1 MRLSLVFPV
10 ALIVLLSVVQFPTVH
25 SQSPQLINEQGFGLN
40 RSASLTIKIVFLG
53 ITPSELNAT
62 YLKSSVSV
70 PPLKYQAIL
79 AGPLNTGV
87 IFNFSYQLVF
97 ADNSTANKFAQYLL
111 SIQKAQDTPPSPST
125 PYGLVNPYFTNSS
138 TLSVAHN
145 YFYDANKVESWLG
158 SNMTLFG
165 GNPASGYT
173 LFVADLSG
181 FSVPSFTYS
190 EYQAY
195 TLDCRICPPPS
206 AVNAHYYNRTI
217 TDPDLSLKLPR
228 HFMTGWGGSGRFYY
242 MDLSAGPSYWTNEL
256 PVQVASQLRGIST
269 TTYYGKLWM
278 SKFIGAYVNGAV
290 NNLFAPDQLYPVNY
304 AQNYNIQLF
313 VIDNRTTAEQ
323 AQGPKLK
330 ATISQTRIQENLTS
344 LVPFAGATD
353 VTVNVRY
360 ANVTDY
366 PGLAAIVANATT
378 SLRDPV
384 SGRPIVDGDL
394 VYNWFTTSGLGHI
407 ANFINVTRTTSRID
421 IPGFLFAFKG
431 NYTFG
436 VPFKEDIG
444 SPSLSGTFGGEALGD
459 MVLIGLSQ
467 QADFTLG
474 NNSTY
479 NQPGKGVGFTHDA
492 IHELGHMMGLNHPF
506 IYDLT
511 EDFTNTVMGYYAY
524 SLSFSQFDRDSVLRG
539 VNDEL
544 LSFALQALSTTP
556 NTLFNSGYIS
566 TANQNIVQA
575 EGLYN
580 TMDYAGAVQY
590 SLGAAQNASAAQQ
603 FANGAISPV
612 LVFGLVGI
620 AIGAAIGLL
629 LGYLIFRRRRP
640 AGLQSNRCPTC
651 QQPLRWDPAQMRWY
665 CDSCQKPV

>member
-1 MRLSLVFPV
+1 
-10 ALIVLLSVVQFPTVH
+10 
-25 SQSPQLINEQGFGLN
+25 LINEQGFGLN

-53 ITPSELNAT
+53 ITPSELNST

-97 ADNSTANKFAQYLL
+97 ADNSTVNKFAQYLS
-111 SIQKAQDTPPSPST
+111 SIQKQQNTNST
-125 PYGLVNPYFTNSS
+125 ASSPYGPINPYFTNSS

-145 YFYDANKVESWLG
+145 YFYDADKVEAWLG

-165 GNPASGYT
+165 GSPASGYT

-195 TLDCRICPPPS
+195 TLNCKICPPPS

-217 TDPDLSLKLPR
+217 TDPDLSLRLPR

-256 PVQVASQLRGIST
+256 PVQAASQLRGIST

-278 SKFIGAYVNGAV
+278 SRFIGAYVNGAV

-330 ATISQTRIQENLTS
+330 ATINHTRIQENLTS
-344 LVPFAGATD
+344 LVPFAGATG
-353 VTVNVRY
+353 VTVTIRY

-394 VYNWFTTSGLGHI
+394 VYRWFTTSGLGHI

-421 IPGFLFAFKG
+421 IAGFLFAFKG

-467 QADFTLG
+467 QADFSVG

-524 SLSFSQFDRDSVLRG
+524 SLSFSQFDKDSVLRG

-566 TANQNIVQA
+566 TASQNIVQA
-575 EGLYN
+575 ENLYN

-590 SLGAAQNASAAQQ
+590 SLAAAQNASVAQQ
-603 FANGAISPV
+603 FANGAISPA
-612 LVFGLVGI
+612 LVFGLIGV

-629 LGYLIFRRRRP
+629 LGYLIFRRRKP

>member
-10 ALIVLLSVVQFPTVH
+10 VLILLLSIVQFPTVH
-25 SQSPQLINEQGFGLN
+25 SQSPQLISEQGFGLN
-40 RSASLTIKIVFLG
+40 RFASLTIKIVFLG
-53 ITPSELNAT
+53 ITPSELNST

-87 IFNFSYQLVF
+87 IFNFNYQLVF
-97 ADNSTANKFAQYLL
+97 ADNSTVNNFAQYLL

-125 PYGLVNPYFTNSS
+125 PYALVNPYFTNSS

-145 YFYDANKVESWLG
+145 YFYDADKVESWLG
-158 SNMTLFG
+158 SNITLFG

-181 FSVPSFTYS
+181 LSVPSFTYS

-206 AVNAHYYNRTI
+206 AVDAHFYNRTI

-228 HFMTGWGGSGRFYY
+228 HFMTGWGGTGRFYY

-344 LVPFAGATD
+344 LVPFDGATG
-353 VTVNVRY
+353 VTVNIRY

-444 SPSLSGTFGGEALGD
+444 SPSLSGSFGGEALGD

-467 QADFTLG
+467 QAEFTVG

-492 IHELGHMMGLNHPF
+492 IHELGHTMGLNHPF

-511 EDFTNTVMGYYAY
+511 EDFTKTVMGYYAY
-524 SLSFSQFDRDSVLRG
+524 SLNFSQFDRDSVLRG

-556 NTLFNSGYIS
+556 DTLFNSGYIS

-575 EGLYN
+575 ENLYN

-590 SLGAAQNASAAQQ
+590 SLAAAQNASAAQQ
-603 FANGAISPV
+603 FANGAISPA
-612 LVFGLVGI
+612 LVFGLIGV

-629 LGYLIFRRRRP
+629 LGYLIFRRRKP

-665 CDSCQKPV
+665 CDRCQKPV

>member
-10 ALIVLLSVVQFPTVH
+10 ALIVLLSVVQFSTVH
-25 SQSPQLINEQGFGLN
+25 SQSPQVINEQAFGLN
-40 RSASLTIKIVFLG
+40 RSSSLTIKIVFLG
-53 ITPSELNAT
+53 ITLSELNST

-70 PPLKYQAIL
+70 PPVKYQAIL

-97 ADNSTANKFAQYLL
+97 ADNSTVNKFAQYLL
-111 SIQKAQDTPPSPST
+111 SIQKAQDTPPTPST

-145 YFYDANKVESWLG
+145 YFYDADKVESWLG

-206 AVNAHYYNRTI
+206 AVNAHYYNRTVI
-217 TDPDLSLKLPR
+217 DPDLSLKLPR

-256 PVQVASQLRGIST
+256 PVQVGSQLRGIST

-330 ATISQTRIQENLTS
+330 ATINQARIQENLTS
-344 LVPFAGATD
+344 LVPFAGAAG

-366 PGLAAIVANATT
+366 PGLAEIVANATT

-444 SPSLSGTFGGEALGD
+444 SPGLSGTFGGEALGD

-467 QADFTLG
+467 QADFTVG

-524 SLSFSQFDRDSVLRG
+524 SLNFSQFDRDSVLRG

-544 LSFALQALSTTP
+544 LSFALQVLSTTP

-566 TANQNIVQA
+566 TANQNIVLA
-575 EGLYN
+575 ENLYN

-590 SLGAAQNASAAQQ
+590 SLAAAQNASAAQQ
-603 FANGAISPV
+603 LANGAISPA
-612 LVFGLVGI
+612 LVFGLIGV

-629 LGYLIFRRRRP
+629 LGYLIFRRRKP
-640 AGLQSNRCPTC
+640 AGLQANRCPTC

-665 CDSCQKPV
+665 CDRCQKPV

>member
-1 MRLSLVFPV
+1 MRLSLVLPV
-10 ALIVLLSVVQFPTVH
+10 ALIVLLSIVQFPTVD
-25 SQSPQLINEQGFGLN
+25 SQSPQSINEQGFGLN

-53 ITPSELNAT
+53 ITPGELNST

-87 IFNFSYQLVF
+87 IFNFNYQLTF
-97 ADNSTANKFAQYLL
+97 ADNSTVSKFAQYLS
-111 SIQKAQDTPPSPST
+111 SIEKPEDTTPSPST

-145 YFYDANKVESWLG
+145 YFYDADKVESWLG

-165 GNPASGYT
+165 ASPASGYT
-173 LFVADLSG
+173 LFVADLHS
-181 FSVPSFTYS
+181 FAIPSFNYT
-190 EYQAY
+190 EYQNYIAI
-195 TLDCRICPPPS
+195 CRPCTAHP
-206 AVNAHYYNRTI
+206 VDAHYYNRTI
-217 TDPDLSLKLPR
+217 TDPDLGLKQTR

-269 TTYYGKLWM
+269 STYYGKLWM
-278 SKFIGAYVNGAV
+278 SKFIGSYVYGAV

-304 AQNYNIQLF
+304 AQNYDVQLF
-313 VIDNRTTAEQ
+313 VLDNRTTAEKL
-323 AQGPKLK
+323 QGPKLT
-330 ATISQTRIQENLTS
+330 ATINETMIQENLAS
-344 LVPFAGATD
+344 LVPFAG
-353 VTVNVRY
+353 VTVKINY

-366 PGLAAIVANATT
+366 PRLAAIMANATT
-378 SLRDPV
+378 ALRDPV

-394 VYNWFTTSGLGHI
+394 VYNWFTTYGLGHI

-436 VPFKEDIG
+436 VPVKEDIG
-444 SPSLSGTFGGEALGD
+444 SPNIYGTFGGEALGD
-459 MVLIGLSQ
+459 MVMIGFSQ
-467 QADFTLG
+467 QADFTIG

-479 NQPGKGVGFTHDA
+479 SQPGKGAGFTHA
-492 IHELGHMMGLNHPF
+492 ATHELGHMMGLNHPF

-511 EDFTNTVMGYYAY
+511 EDFTNTIMGYYAY
-524 SLSFSQFDRDSVLRG
+524 SLNYSQFDRDSILRG

-544 LSFALQALSTTP
+544 LSFAIQSLSSTQ
-556 NTLFNSGYIS
+556 NTLFNSGDIS
-566 TANQNIVQA
+566 MANQNIAQA
-575 EGLYN
+575 ENLYN

-590 SLGAAQNASAAQQ
+590 SLAAAEDASAAQQ
-603 FANGAISPV
+603 LANSVISPA
-612 LVFGLVGI
+612 LVFSLIGV
-620 AIGAAIGLL
+620 AIGAAIGIL
-629 LGYLIFRRRRP
+629 LGYLIFRRRKP
-640 AGLQSNRCPTC
+640 AGIQYNRCPTC

-665 CDSCQKPV
+665 CDRCQKPV

>member
-1 MRLSLVFPV
+1 MRLSLVLPV
-10 ALIVLLSVVQFPTVH
+10 ALIVLLSIVQFPTVD
-25 SQSPQLINEQGFGLN
+25 SQSPQSINEQGFGLN

-53 ITPSELNAT
+53 ITPGELNST

-87 IFNFSYQLVF
+87 IFNFNYQLTF
-97 ADNSTANKFAQYLL
+97 ADNSTVSKFAQYLS
-111 SIQKAQDTPPSPST
+111 SIEKPEDTTPSPST

-145 YFYDANKVESWLG
+145 YFYDADKVESWLG

-165 GNPASGYT
+165 ASPASGYT
-173 LFVADLSG
+173 LFVADLHG
-181 FSVPSFTYS
+181 FAIPSFNYT
-190 EYQAY
+190 EYQNYIAI
-195 TLDCRICPPPS
+195 CRPCTAH
-206 AVNAHYYNRTI
+206 AVDAHYYNRTI
-217 TDPDLSLKLPR
+217 TDPDLGLKLTR

-269 TTYYGKLWM
+269 STYYGKLWM
-278 SKFIGAYVNGAV
+278 SKFIGSYVYGAV

-304 AQNYNIQLF
+304 AQNYDVQLF
-313 VIDNRTTAEQ
+313 VLDNRTTAEKL
-323 AQGPKLK
+323 QGPKLSS
-330 ATISQTRIQENLTS
+330 TINETMVQENLAS
-344 LVPFAGATD
+344 LVPFAG
-353 VTVNVRY
+353 VTVKINY

-366 PGLAAIVANATT
+366 PGLAAIMANATT
-378 SLRDPV
+378 ALRDPV

-394 VYNWFTTSGLGHI
+394 VYNWFTTYSLGHI

-436 VPFKEDIG
+436 VPVKEDIG
-444 SPSLSGTFGGEALGD
+444 SPNIYGTFGGEALGD
-459 MVLIGLSQ
+459 MVMIGFSQ
-467 QADFTLG
+467 QADFTIG

-479 NQPGKGVGFTHDA
+479 SQPGKGAGFTHA
-492 IHELGHMMGLNHPF
+492 ATHELGHMMGLNHPF

-524 SLSFSQFDRDSVLRG
+524 SLNYSQFDRDSILRG

-544 LSFALQALSTTP
+544 LSFAVQSLSSTQ
-556 NTLFNSGYIS
+556 NTLLNSGDIS
-566 TANQNIVQA
+566 MANQNIAQA
-575 EGLYN
+575 ENLYN

-590 SLGAAQNASAAQQ
+590 SLAAAEDASAAQQ
-603 FANGAISPV
+603 LANSAISPA
-612 LVFGLVGI
+612 LVFSLFGV
-620 AIGAAIGLL
+620 AIGAAIGILM
-629 LGYLIFRRRRP
+629 GYLIFRRRKS
-640 AGLQSNRCPTC
+640 AGVQYNRCPTC

-665 CDSCQKPV
+665 CDRCQKPV

>member
-10 ALIVLLSVVQFPTVH
+10 ALMLLLSIVQFPTVH

-40 RSASLTIKIVFLG
+40 RFASLTIKIVFLG
-53 ITPSELNAT
+53 ITPSELNST

-79 AGPLNTGV
+79 AGPMNTGV

-97 ADNSTANKFAQYLL
+97 ADNSTVNKFAQYLL

-138 TLSVAHN
+138 TLSVAHS
-145 YFYDANKVESWLG
+145 YFYDADKVESWLG
-158 SNMTLFG
+158 SNLILFG
-165 GNPASGYT
+165 GNPVSGYT

-195 TLDCRICPPPS
+195 ALDCRICPPPS

-278 SKFIGAYVNGAV
+278 SKFIGAYANGAV

-323 AQGPKLK
+323 AQRPKLK
-330 ATISQTRIQENLTS
+330 ETINQTKIQENLAG
-344 LVPFAGATD
+344 LVPFAT
-353 VTVNVRY
+353 VTIKVNY
-360 ANVTDY
+360 SNVSAY

-378 SLRDPV
+378 NLKDPLA
-384 SGRPIVDGDL
+384 GRRVVDGDL

-407 ANFINVTRTTSRID
+407 RNFINVTRTTTRID
-421 IPGFLFAFKG
+421 IPRYLFAFKG

-444 SPSLSGTFGGEALGD
+444 SPNPYGTFGGEALGD
-459 MVLIGLSQ
+459 MVLIGFSQ
-467 QADFTLG
+467 TDFTLG

-479 NQPGKGVGFTHDA
+479 GQSGRGAGFTHA
-492 IHELGHMMGLNHPF
+492 ATHELGHMMGLNHPF

-524 SLSFSQFDRDSVLRG
+524 SLNFSQFDRDSILRG

-544 LSFALQALSTTP
+544 LSFAIQALSTTP

-566 TANQNIVQA
+566 TANQNIVLA
-575 EGLYN
+575 ENLYN
-580 TMDYAGAVQY
+580 TMDYAEAVRY
-590 SLGAAQNASAAQQ
+590 SLAAAQNASAAQQ
-603 FANGAISPV
+603 FANSAI
-612 LVFGLVGI
+612 L
-620 AIGAAIGLL
+620 
-629 LGYLIFRRRRP
+629 
-640 AGLQSNRCPTC
+640 
-651 QQPLRWDPAQMRWY
+651 
-665 CDSCQKPV
+665 

>member
-1 MRLSLVFPV
+1 MRLSLVLPV
-10 ALIVLLSVVQFPTVH
+10 ALIVLLSIVQFPTVD
-25 SQSPQLINEQGFGLN
+25 SQSPQSINEQGFGLN

-53 ITPSELNAT
+53 ITPGELNST

-87 IFNFSYQLVF
+87 IFNFNYQLTF
-97 ADNSTANKFAQYLL
+97 ADNSTVSKFAQYLS
-111 SIQKAQDTPPSPST
+111 SIEKPEDTTPSPST

-145 YFYDANKVESWLG
+145 YFYDADKVESWLG

-165 GNPASGYT
+165 ASPASGYT
-173 LFVADLSG
+173 LFVADLHG
-181 FSVPSFTYS
+181 FAIPSFNYT
-190 EYQAY
+190 EYQNYVAI
-195 TLDCRICPPPS
+195 CRPCTAH
-206 AVNAHYYNRTI
+206 AVDAHYYNRTI
-217 TDPDLSLKLPR
+217 TDPDLGLKLMR

-269 TTYYGKLWM
+269 ITYYGKLWM
-278 SKFIGAYVNGAV
+278 SKFIGSYVYGAV

-304 AQNYNIQLF
+304 AQNYDVQLF
-313 VIDNRTTAEQ
+313 VLDNRTTAEKL
-323 AQGPKLK
+323 QGPKLSS
-330 ATISQTRIQENLTS
+330 TINETMVQENLAS
-344 LVPFAGATD
+344 LVPFAG
-353 VTVNVRY
+353 VTVKINY

-366 PGLAAIVANATT
+366 PGLAAIMANATT
-378 SLRDPV
+378 ALRDPV
-384 SGRPIVDGDL
+384 SGRPIIDGDL
-394 VYNWFTTSGLGHI
+394 VYNWFTTYGLGHI

-436 VPFKEDIG
+436 VPVKEDIG
-444 SPSLSGTFGGEALGD
+444 SPNIYGTFGGEALGD
-459 MVLIGLSQ
+459 MVMIGFSQ
-467 QADFTLG
+467 QADFTIG

-479 NQPGKGVGFTHDA
+479 SQPGKGAGFTHA
-492 IHELGHMMGLNHPF
+492 ATHELGHMMGLNHPF

-524 SLSFSQFDRDSVLRG
+524 SLNYSQFDRDSILRG

-544 LSFALQALSTTP
+544 LSFAIQSLSSTQ
-556 NTLFNSGYIS
+556 NTLFNSGDIS
-566 TANQNIVQA
+566 MANQNIAQA
-575 EGLYN
+575 ENLYN

-590 SLGAAQNASAAQQ
+590 SLAAAEDASAAQQ
-603 FANGAISPV
+603 LANSAISPA
-612 LVFGLVGI
+612 LVFSLIGV
-620 AIGAAIGLL
+620 AIGAAIGIL
-629 LGYLIFRRRRP
+629 LGYLIFRRRKP
-640 AGLQSNRCPTC
+640 AGIQYNRCPTC

-665 CDSCQKPV
+665 CDRCQKPV

>member
-1 MRLSLVFPV
+1 MRLSLVLPV
-10 ALIVLLSVVQFPTVH
+10 ALIVLLSIVQFPTVD
-25 SQSPQLINEQGFGLN
+25 SQSPQSINEQGFGLN

-53 ITPSELNAT
+53 ITPGELNST

-87 IFNFSYQLVF
+87 IFNFNYQLTF
-97 ADNSTANKFAQYLL
+97 ADNSTVSKFAQYLS
-111 SIQKAQDTPPSPST
+111 SIEKPEDTTPSPST

-145 YFYDANKVESWLG
+145 YFYDADKVESWLG

-165 GNPASGYT
+165 ASPASGYT
-173 LFVADLSG
+173 LFVADLHG
-181 FSVPSFTYS
+181 FAIPSFNYT
-190 EYQAY
+190 EYQNYVAI
-195 TLDCRICPPPS
+195 CRPCTAH
-206 AVNAHYYNRTI
+206 AVDAHYYNRTI
-217 TDPDLSLKLPR
+217 TDPDLGLKLMR

-269 TTYYGKLWM
+269 ITYYGKLWM
-278 SKFIGAYVNGAV
+278 SKFIGSYVYGAV

-304 AQNYNIQLF
+304 AQNYDVQLF
-313 VIDNRTTAEQ
+313 VLDNRTTAEKL
-323 AQGPKLK
+323 QGPKLSS
-330 ATISQTRIQENLTS
+330 TINETMVQENLAS
-344 LVPFAGATD
+344 LVPFAG
-353 VTVNVRY
+353 VTVKINY

-366 PGLAAIVANATT
+366 PGLAAIMANATT
-378 SLRDPV
+378 ALRDPV
-384 SGRPIVDGDL
+384 SGRPIIDGDL
-394 VYNWFTTSGLGHI
+394 VYNWFTTYGLGHI

-436 VPFKEDIG
+436 VPVKEDIG
-444 SPSLSGTFGGEALGD
+444 SPNIYGTFGGEALGD
-459 MVLIGLSQ
+459 MVMIGFSQ
-467 QADFTLG
+467 QADFTIG

-479 NQPGKGVGFTHDA
+479 SQPGKGAGFTHA
-492 IHELGHMMGLNHPF
+492 ATHELGHMMGLNHPF

-524 SLSFSQFDRDSVLRG
+524 SLNYSQFDRDSILRG

-544 LSFALQALSTTP
+544 LSFAIQSLSSTQ
-556 NTLFNSGYIS
+556 NTLFNSGDIS
-566 TANQNIVQA
+566 MANQNIAQA
-575 EGLYN
+575 ENLYN

-590 SLGAAQNASAAQQ
+590 SLAAAEDASAAQQ
-603 FANGAISPV
+603 LANSVISPA
-612 LVFGLVGI
+612 LVFSLIGV
-620 AIGAAIGLL
+620 AIGAAIGIL
-629 LGYLIFRRRRP
+629 LGYLIFRRRKP
-640 AGLQSNRCPTC
+640 AGIQYNRCPTC

-665 CDSCQKPV
+665 CDRCQKPV

>member
-10 ALIVLLSVVQFPTVH
+10 ALILLLSIVQFPTVH

-40 RSASLTIKIVFLG
+40 RFASLTIKIVFLG
-53 ITPSELNAT
+53 ITPSELNST

-70 PPLKYQAIL
+70 LPLKYQAIL

-87 IFNFSYQLVF
+87 IFNFNYQLVF
-97 ADNSTANKFAQYLL
+97 ADNSTVNNFAQYLL

-125 PYGLVNPYFTNSS
+125 PYALVNPYFTNSS

-145 YFYDANKVESWLG
+145 YFYDADKVESWLG

-181 FSVPSFTYS
+181 LSVPSFTYS

-206 AVNAHYYNRTI
+206 AVDAHFYNRTI

-228 HFMTGWGGSGRFYY
+228 HFMTGWGGTGRFYY

-304 AQNYNIQLF
+304 AQNYIIQLF

-344 LVPFAGATD
+344 LVPFDGATG
-353 VTVNVRY
+353 VTVNIRY

-444 SPSLSGTFGGEALGD
+444 SPSLSGSFGGEALGD

-467 QADFTLG
+467 QAEFTVG

-492 IHELGHMMGLNHPF
+492 IHELGHTMGLNHPF

-511 EDFTNTVMGYYAY
+511 EDFTKTVMGYYAY
-524 SLSFSQFDRDSVLRG
+524 SLNFSQFDRDSVLRG

-556 NTLFNSGYIS
+556 DTLFNSGYIS

-575 EGLYN
+575 ENLYN

-590 SLGAAQNASAAQQ
+590 SLAAAQNASAAQQ
-603 FANGAISPV
+603 FANGAISPA
-612 LVFGLVGI
+612 LVFGLIGV

-629 LGYLIFRRRRP
+629 LGYLIFRRRKP

-665 CDSCQKPV
+665 CDRCQKPV

>member
-1 MRLSLVFPV
+1 MRFSLVLPI
-10 ALIVLLSVVQFPTVH
+10 ALILLLSVVQFPAVH
-25 SQSPQLINEQGFGLN
+25 STSPQLITEQGFGLN
-40 RSASLTIKIVFLG
+40 RSASLTINIVFIR
-53 ITPSELNAT
+53 ITPTELNST

-79 AGPLNTGV
+79 AGPLNTGA
-87 IFNFSYQLVF
+87 IFNFNYELTF
-97 ADNSTANKFAQYLL
+97 ADNSTVTEFARYLL
-111 SIQKAQDTPPSPST
+111 SIRKQEDTPPIPSSPS
-125 PYGLVNPYFTNSS
+125 GLVNPYFTNSS

-145 YFYDANKVESWLG
+145 YFYDADRVESWLG

-181 FSVPSFTYS
+181 LGVPSFQYT
-190 EYQAY
+190 EYQNYVAQ
-195 TLDCRICPPPS
+195 CRPCLPQP
-206 AVNAHYYNRTI
+206 VTAHYYNRTV
-217 TDPDLSLKLPR
+217 TNPDLGLR
-228 HFMTGWGGSGRFYY
+228 MTRRFMTGWGGSGRFYH

-256 PVQVASQLRGIST
+256 PVQAASQLGGINTS
-269 TTYYGKLWM
+269 TYYGKLWM

-304 AQNYNIQLF
+304 TQNYNIQLF
-313 VIDNRTTAEQ
+313 VIDNRTAAEQ

-330 ATISQTRIQENLTS
+330 ATINQTQIQENLAS
-344 LVPFAGATD
+344 LVPFAS
-353 VTVNVRY
+353 VTIGVNY
-360 ANVTDY
+360 SNVTPY
-366 PGLAAIVANATT
+366 PELAAIVANATT
-378 SLRDPV
+378 NLRDPL
-384 SGRPIVDGDL
+384 SGRPIVDGDQ

-407 ANFINVTRTTSRID
+407 ANFITVTRTTTRID

-436 VPFKEDIG
+436 VPFKEDIW

-467 QADFTLG
+467 QADFTVG

-524 SLSFSQFDRDSVLRG
+524 SLNFSQFDRDSVLRG

-544 LSFALQALSTTP
+544 LSFAIQALSTTP

-566 TANQNIVQA
+566 TTNQNIVQA
-575 EGLYN
+575 ENLYN

-590 SLGAAQNASAAQQ
+590 SLAAAQNASAAQQ
-603 FANGAISPV
+603 FANGAISPA
-612 LVFGLVGI
+612 LVFGLIGV
-620 AIGAAIGLL
+620 AIGAAVGLL
-629 LGYLIFRRRRP
+629 LGYLIFRRRKP